1 MSDARQQPAL
11 PTRQLGRGGPD
22 VSALGLG
29 CMGMSHG
36 YGARDDAE
44 SLATLHLALDLG
56 VTFFDTAD
64 IYGHGRNETLVGG
77 ALAPRRRDVLI
88 ATKFGFVPDEGTPYG
103 TISGRPDYV
112 RRACDASLQRLCTD
126 VIDLYYMHRRDPDVP
141 VEETV
146 GTMGRLVE
154 DGKVRFLGLC
164 EVSAETLYRAHAAH
178 PIAALQSEY
187 SLWTRDAEEEVLP
200 ACRELGIGFVPFSP
214 LGRGFLTASLARQD
228 FDTRDMRSRLP
239 RFSAENRDRNEK
251 LLDPL
256 KALAD
261 DRGCTP
267 AQIALAWVLSRGDD
281 IVPIPGTKRRRY
293 LEENVAAASIEL
305 SEEDV
310 ARLEEAFPP
319 GIAAGPRYDEA
330 GMASVGG

>member
-36 YGARDDAE
+36 YGARDDVE

-112 RRACDASLQRLCTD
+112 RRACDASLQRLGTD

-164 EVSAETLYRAHAAH
+164 EVSVETLQRAHAAH

-214 LGRGFLTASLARQD
+214 LGRGFLTASLAGQD

-319 GIAAGPRYDEA
+319 GVAAGPRYDEA